1 MYLFTLWASLDFWQ
15 FVVNTVDKEE
25 NMAWCLSWGEACR
38 YPATYK
44 NFPHRF
50 CFVQLI
56 SFLWSF
62 SFAFARG
69 WPTCIYYGP
78 LHAGIGSQQVNS
90 LFHSHGQWGRRERVG
105 ETRKWKV
112 CEKGGGAGKRKK
124 EGRESLRRPSF
135 SQCPPFLFSFL
146 YRCSFVLSCEH
157 VLWRNVIC
165 KPIRSC
171 DLSL

>member
-1 MYLFTLWASLDFWQ
+1 MS
-15 FVVNTVDKEE
+15 
-25 NMAWCLSWGEACR
+25 LSWGEACR

-44 NFPHRF
+44 NFTHSF
-50 CFVQLI
+50 CFVQLV

-69 WPTCIYYGP
+69 LPTCIYYGL

-90 LFHSHGQWGRRERVG
+90 LFQSHEQWGRRERVG

-135 SQCPPFLFSFL
+135 SQFPPFLFSFL
-146 YRCSFVLSCEH
+146 YLCSFVLSCEH
-157 VLWRNVIC
+157 VLWRNVVMWYASQSGHVIYLC
-165 KPIRSC
+165 SC
-171 DLSL
+171 GIGLEKNLRYSLVFEQNL